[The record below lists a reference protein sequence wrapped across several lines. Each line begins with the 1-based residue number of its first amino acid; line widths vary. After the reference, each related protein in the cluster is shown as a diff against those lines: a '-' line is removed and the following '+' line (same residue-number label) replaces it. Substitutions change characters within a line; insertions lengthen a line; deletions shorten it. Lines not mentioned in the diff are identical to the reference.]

1 MSVSQQQV
9 SGLQFRVN
17 PSGYANKQ
25 HPIYFGTPGRPV
37 FKQGRHGCACSLR
50 PNPQH
55 LKLHLGADSGGVF
68 YLAQFASETGQ
79 LLLHARNHDQHSWI

>member
-1 MSVSQQQV
+1 MPVSQQQV

-25 HPIYFGTPGRPV
+25 HPIYLGTPV
-37 FKQGRHGCACSLR
+37 FKQGRHGCACPLR

-55 LKLHLGADSGGVF
+55 LKLHLGADSSGVF
-68 YLAQFASETGQ
+68 YLA
-79 LLLHARNHDQHSWI
+79 